1 MKNVDQNFIFK
12 PLFKTSQTSDN
23 QLDYVVIKSNLQVAY

>member
-12 PLFKTSQTSDN
+12 LLFDNSQTSDN